1 MTMFSL
7 EGRSAFVTGAGG
19 GLGSAI
25 AAAFLHQGADVAL
38 ADLNVDAVMSRTAEL
53 ANTYPDRRVVGV
65 ALDVTDPQGVSS
77 AFAEARSVIGQIDV
91 LANVAGIGHLVRFE
105 EMTFEEWRRML
116 AVHLDG
122 TFLCTREAIGPML
135 DNRFGRIICTSSIVA
150 TTGVSY
156 EVHYTA
162 AKGGIEG
169 MVRALAR
176 EVASRLVTVN
186 SIAPG
191 YFDTP
196 LNDLAPKEMV
206 EELVRNV
213 PVGRMG
219 EPAEIGALAVYL
231 ASNEAAYLTGQVI
244 SPNGCFSYGYADQQ
258 PI

>member
-1 MTMFSL
+1 MAMFSL
-7 EGRSAFVTGAGG
+7 AGRSAFVTGAGG
-19 GLGSAI
+19 GLGSAV
-25 AAAFLHQGADVAL
+25 AAAFARQGADVAL
-38 ADLNVDAVMSRTAEL
+38 ADVNVDAAASRAAEL
-53 ANTYPDRRVVGV
+53 AREHPDRTVTAVS
-65 ALDVTDPQGVSS
+65 LEVTDPQSVSD
-77 AFAEARSVIGQIDV
+77 AFARARSEIGAIDV

-105 EMTFEEWRRML
+105 EMTFEEWRHML

-135 DNRFGRIICTSSIVA
+135 ANRFGRIICTSSIVA

-206 EELVRNV
+206 ENLVRNV

-219 EPAEIGALAVYL
+219 DPAEIGALAVYL